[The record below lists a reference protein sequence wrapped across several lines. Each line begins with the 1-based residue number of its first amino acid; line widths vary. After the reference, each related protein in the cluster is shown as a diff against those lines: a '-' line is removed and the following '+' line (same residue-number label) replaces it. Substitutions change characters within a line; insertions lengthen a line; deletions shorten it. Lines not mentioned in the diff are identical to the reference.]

1 MQFICEVC
9 DKTFQHKSSYVR
21 HMRDHKDGK
30 RFKCDECDE
39 GFKRHYHLD
48 RHKLT
53 HTKTS
58 FPCNWC
64 NTTFKRDDKLK
75 EHRSNCNGIED
86 MCFVETDS
94 GFGRRIVDCRIQNR
108 LPGDVGYVIG
118 RLAHKIE
125 VKVKEYLETNPGVKF
140 NLWVECEFVNPHGD
154 SCVRNLKT
162 SLATAMRSCNVAQIV
177 QDKIEKLVNECEECV
192 IKGSGWSYNRLLNIE
207 LRLNKYAPV

>member
-1 MQFICEVC
+1 
-9 DKTFQHKSSYVR
+9 
-21 HMRDHKDGK
+21 MRDHTEGK

-39 GFKRHYHLD
+39 GFKRRYHLD

-75 EHRSNCNGIED
+75 EHKSKCGGIED
-86 MCFVETDS
+86 LCFVES
-94 GFGRRIVDCRIQNR
+94 GSSFERRIVDCQIRNR
-108 LPGDVGYVIG
+108 LPGDVGYVIR

-125 VKVKEYLETNPGVKF
+125 NKVKEYLETFTGVKF
-140 NLWVECEFVNPHGD
+140 NLWVECEFVDSNGD
-154 SCVRNLKT
+154 VCMRNLKT
-162 SLATAMRSCNVAQIV
+162 SMITAFRTSNIAQII

-192 IKGSGWSYNRLLNIE
+192 LKGSGWSYIRLLNIE
-207 LRLNKYAPV
+207 LRLNKYAPIK